1 MSNTSESS
9 PVIFALST
17 QPTVVFDVVC
27 TGTASVNITVAGGS
41 ASSAFVYK
49 NASLQGTITAGNTQ
63 TVSFA
68 VTSGDTVTV
77 QTASGVYVSPSDIT
91 GTVQFIAP
99 ATPTPTSSPSPSS
112 TPVPTGTPIPTNLPS
127 QSPTPT
133 PTDTPAA
140 TVIPTPTGTPSP
152 TLSPAP
158 TPTLA
163 PSNAIFYNWGD
174 NGYGQLGQNDIVS
187 YSSPIALGSANTWRY
202 MSVGSQFFA
211 LIKQNNTLWLTG
223 ANAYGELAQDSA
235 VFYSSPVQEITSSSW
250 RTVSAGYHYAMAV
263 KSDGSMWGWG
273 ANNVGEL
280 GNDTVGSNISS
291 PVQEITG
298 GIWNSVT
305 AGLSSTAAIKND
317 GTLWAWGDNSSGEI
331 GINDALISAY
341 SSPVQVGSDTTW
353 SSINAGF
360 WYFLALKNDGT
371 LWGWGNNV
379 RGQLGQGNKLSY
391 SSPVQIGTGNDWLK
405 VVCAVYTSY
414 GLKNDGSVW
423 AWGQNDDGQLSQN
436 NGLNRS
442 SPVQIAGNYID
453 LGTNGQS
460 GYFIDSTN
468 NLWGVGR
475 NNFGQVSEDMS
486 ILEFS
491 SIVQIGT
498 SIDWLQIATSSGYGS
513 FNNFIGGLGI
523 PGATPAPSPSP
534 SPSPSSTPV
543 PTGTP
548 LPTGMATPTET
559 PSPTASANPTATPSP
574 TPSESPSPTPS
585 DTPIPTNLP
594 SQSPTATAIPTPT
607 ETPSPTVSANP
618 TATPSPT
625 PSESPSP
632 TPSDTPIPTNLPS
645 QSPTATAA
653 ATPTDTP
660 SPTVTANPTATPSPT
675 PSDSPS
681 PTPSPTPAV
690 LSISPSSLSAT
701 TEGVFFTQTLTASGG
716 TGTYAWSVSSGTLP
730 AGVTLDPVTGIL
742 SGTPTNN
749 GTFSFTVD
757 VTDNNA
763 PPGFGQQPYSW
774 VINPPVSLSPSSL
787 SAMVVGVPFTES
799 VSASGG
805 TTPYNYAVT
814 AGTLP
819 AGLVLDALTG
829 AITGTPTVSGAYS
842 FTITATDAV
851 TASASVP
858 YSGTVTSPTITV
870 SPSTL
875 SSMVVGVPFSE
886 SVSASGGTAPYTYT
900 VTSGTLPA
908 GLTLN
913 PTTGLISGT
922 PTTSGAY
929 SFTITAT
936 DAFSSTGSQPY
947 TGTVILTTITVSPST
962 LSTIQV
968 SVPFSESVSAS
979 GGTAPYTYAV
989 TAGTLPAG
997 LTLNPTTGLISGT
1010 PTVSLSYG
1018 FTITATDAFAT
1029 TGSQA
1034 YSGIVAGPNI
1044 DVVTQTNFVTVP
1056 VIVPGAGFGF
1066 TNIGTGSGNLYLQF
1080 VQSNPNSQSV
1090 EVTTNNAS
1098 NNIIL
1103 VNVNSI
1109 TYQVNPGENFARTF
1123 VIPFMGLM
1131 TISSIVTAL
1140 YPAASVSGTVYI
1152 AGSENCLYRL
1162 HLTPTVRAVEG
1173 DEGSLDTSVYSGKSQ
1188 QRTGYLTITQNVT
1201 QVKVM
1206 EVGDGGCI
1214 NTQIQVLPDVIRL
1227 VCSGY
1232 PQG

>member
-1 MSNTSESS
+1 
-9 PVIFALST
+9 LST
-17 QPTVVFDVVC
+17 T
-27 TGTASVNITVAGGS
+27 
-41 ASSAFVYK
+41 
-49 NASLQGTITAGNTQ
+49 TQ
-63 TVSFA
+63 
-68 VTSGDTVTV
+68 
-77 QTASGVYVSPSDIT
+77 
-91 GTVQFIAP
+91 
-99 ATPTPTSSPSPSS
+99 
-112 TPVPTGTPIPTNLPS
+112 
-127 QSPTPT
+127 
-133 PTDTPAA
+133 
-140 TVIPTPTGTPSP
+140 
-152 TLSPAP
+152 
-158 TPTLA
+158 
-163 PSNAIFYNWGD
+163 
-174 NGYGQLGQNDIVS
+174 
-187 YSSPIALGSANTWRY
+187 
-202 MSVGSQFFA
+202 
-211 LIKQNNTLWLTG
+211 
-223 ANAYGELAQDSA
+223 
-235 VFYSSPVQEITSSSW
+235 
-250 RTVSAGYHYAMAV
+250 
-263 KSDGSMWGWG
+263 
-273 ANNVGEL
+273 
-280 GNDTVGSNISS
+280 
-291 PVQEITG
+291 
-298 GIWNSVT
+298 
-305 AGLSSTAAIKND
+305 
-317 GTLWAWGDNSSGEI
+317 
-331 GINDALISAY
+331 
-341 SSPVQVGSDTTW
+341 
-353 SSINAGF
+353 
-360 WYFLALKNDGT
+360 
-371 LWGWGNNV
+371 
-379 RGQLGQGNKLSY
+379 
-391 SSPVQIGTGNDWLK
+391 
-405 VVCAVYTSY
+405 
-414 GLKNDGSVW
+414 
-423 AWGQNDDGQLSQN
+423 
-436 NGLNRS
+436 
-442 SPVQIAGNYID
+442 
-453 LGTNGQS
+453 
-460 GYFIDSTN
+460 
-468 NLWGVGR
+468 
-475 NNFGQVSEDMS
+475 
-486 ILEFS
+486 
-491 SIVQIGT
+491 
-498 SIDWLQIATSSGYGS
+498 
-513 FNNFIGGLGI
+513 
-523 PGATPAPSPSP
+523 
-534 SPSPSSTPV
+534 
-543 PTGTP
+543 
-548 LPTGMATPTET
+548 
-559 PSPTASANPTATPSP
+559 
-574 TPSESPSPTPS
+574 
-585 DTPIPTNLP
+585 
-594 SQSPTATAIPTPT
+594 
-607 ETPSPTVSANP
+607 
-618 TATPSPT
+618 
-625 PSESPSP
+625 
-632 TPSDTPIPTNLPS
+632 
-645 QSPTATAA
+645 
-653 ATPTDTP
+653 
-660 SPTVTANPTATPSPT
+660 
-675 PSDSPS
+675 
-681 PTPSPTPAV
+681 
-690 LSISPSSLSAT
+690 
-701 TEGVFFTQTLTASGG
+701 GVFFTQTLTATGG

-730 AGVTLDPVTGIL
+730 AGITLDPVTGIL

-787 SAMVVGVPFTES
+787 SAMVVGVPFAES

-805 TTPYNYAVT
+805 TVPYNYAVT

-829 AITGTPTVSGAYS
+829 AITGTPTASGAYS

-875 SSMVVGVPFSE
+875 SAMVVGVPFSDSVSASGGTAPYTYTVTSGTLPAGLVLDALTGAITGTPTGSGAYSFTITATDAFGSTGLQPYSGTVTSPIITVSPSTLSAMVVGVPFSE

-900 VTSGTLPA
+900 VTAGTLPA

-922 PTTSGAY
+922 PTASGAY

-947 TGTVILTTITVSPST
+947 TGTVTLPTVIVLPSVLPT
-962 LSTIQV
+962 MQV
-968 SVPFSESVSAS
+968 SVPYSETVAAS

-1010 PTVSLSYG
+1010 PTVSASYG

-1044 DVVTQTNFVTVP
+1044 DVVTQTNFITVP

-1066 TNIGTGSGNLYLQF
+1066 TNVGTGSGSLYLQF

-1140 YPAASVSGTVYI
+1140 YPAASVTGNVYI

-1162 HLTPTVRAVEG
+1162 RLTPTVRAVEG

-1214 NTQIQVLPDVIRL
+1214 NTQIQVLPDVIPL
-1227 VCSGY
+1227 VTSGY

>member
-1 MSNTSESS
+1 
-9 PVIFALST
+9 LS
-17 QPTVVFDVVC
+17 V
-27 TGTASVNITVAGGS
+27 
-41 ASSAFVYK
+41 
-49 NASLQGTITAGNTQ
+49 
-63 TVSFA
+63 
-68 VTSGDTVTV
+68 
-77 QTASGVYVSPSDIT
+77 
-91 GTVQFIAP
+91 
-99 ATPTPTSSPSPSS
+99 
-112 TPVPTGTPIPTNLPS
+112 
-127 QSPTPT
+127 
-133 PTDTPAA
+133 
-140 TVIPTPTGTPSP
+140 
-152 TLSPAP
+152 
-158 TPTLA
+158 
-163 PSNAIFYNWGD
+163 
-174 NGYGQLGQNDIVS
+174 
-187 YSSPIALGSANTWRY
+187 
-202 MSVGSQFFA
+202 
-211 LIKQNNTLWLTG
+211 
-223 ANAYGELAQDSA
+223 
-235 VFYSSPVQEITSSSW
+235 
-250 RTVSAGYHYAMAV
+250 
-263 KSDGSMWGWG
+263 
-273 ANNVGEL
+273 
-280 GNDTVGSNISS
+280 
-291 PVQEITG
+291 
-298 GIWNSVT
+298 
-305 AGLSSTAAIKND
+305 
-317 GTLWAWGDNSSGEI
+317 
-331 GINDALISAY
+331 
-341 SSPVQVGSDTTW
+341 
-353 SSINAGF
+353 
-360 WYFLALKNDGT
+360 
-371 LWGWGNNV
+371 
-379 RGQLGQGNKLSY
+379 
-391 SSPVQIGTGNDWLK
+391 
-405 VVCAVYTSY
+405 
-414 GLKNDGSVW
+414 
-423 AWGQNDDGQLSQN
+423 
-436 NGLNRS
+436 
-442 SPVQIAGNYID
+442 
-453 LGTNGQS
+453 
-460 GYFIDSTN
+460 
-468 NLWGVGR
+468 
-475 NNFGQVSEDMS
+475 
-486 ILEFS
+486 
-491 SIVQIGT
+491 
-498 SIDWLQIATSSGYGS
+498 
-513 FNNFIGGLGI
+513 
-523 PGATPAPSPSP
+523 
-534 SPSPSSTPV
+534 
-543 PTGTP
+543 
-548 LPTGMATPTET
+548 
-559 PSPTASANPTATPSP
+559 
-574 TPSESPSPTPS
+574 
-585 DTPIPTNLP
+585 
-594 SQSPTATAIPTPT
+594 
-607 ETPSPTVSANP
+607 
-618 TATPSPT
+618 
-625 PSESPSP
+625 
-632 TPSDTPIPTNLPS
+632 
-645 QSPTATAA
+645 
-653 ATPTDTP
+653 
-660 SPTVTANPTATPSPT
+660 
-675 PSDSPS
+675 
-681 PTPSPTPAV
+681 
-690 LSISPSSLSAT
+690 T

-763 PPGFGQQPYSW
+763 PPNFGQQPYSW

-787 SAMVVGVPFTES
+787 SAMVVGVPFAES

-829 AITGTPTVSGAYS
+829 AITGTPTGSGAYS

-875 SSMVVGVPFSE
+875 SAMVVGVPFTE

-900 VTSGTLPA
+900 VTAGTLPAGLTLNPSSGLISGTPTTSGAYSFTITATDAFSSTGSQPYSGTVTSPTITVSPSTLGSMGVGVPFSQSVSASGGTAPYTYAVTAGALPA

-1010 PTVSLSYG
+1010 PTVSASYG

-1044 DVVTQTNFVTVP
+1044 DVVTQTNFITVP

-1066 TNIGTGSGNLYLQF
+1066 TNVGTGSGSLYLQF

-1140 YPAASVSGTVYI
+1140 YPAASVSGNVYI
-1152 AGSENCLYRL
+1152 AGPENCLYRL

-1188 QRTGYLTITQNVT
+1188 QRTGYLTITQNVI

-1214 NTQIQVLPDVIRL
+1214 NTQIQVLPDVIPL
-1227 VCSGY
+1227 VTSGH

>member
-1 MSNTSESS
+1 
-9 PVIFALST
+9 
-17 QPTVVFDVVC
+17 
-27 TGTASVNITVAGGS
+27 
-41 ASSAFVYK
+41 
-49 NASLQGTITAGNTQ
+49 
-63 TVSFA
+63 
-68 VTSGDTVTV
+68 
-77 QTASGVYVSPSDIT
+77 
-91 GTVQFIAP
+91 
-99 ATPTPTSSPSPSS
+99 
-112 TPVPTGTPIPTNLPS
+112 
-127 QSPTPT
+127 
-133 PTDTPAA
+133 
-140 TVIPTPTGTPSP
+140 
-152 TLSPAP
+152 
-158 TPTLA
+158 
-163 PSNAIFYNWGD
+163 
-174 NGYGQLGQNDIVS
+174 
-187 YSSPIALGSANTWRY
+187 
-202 MSVGSQFFA
+202 
-211 LIKQNNTLWLTG
+211 
-223 ANAYGELAQDSA
+223 
-235 VFYSSPVQEITSSSW
+235 
-250 RTVSAGYHYAMAV
+250 
-263 KSDGSMWGWG
+263 
-273 ANNVGEL
+273 
-280 GNDTVGSNISS
+280 
-291 PVQEITG
+291 
-298 GIWNSVT
+298 
-305 AGLSSTAAIKND
+305 
-317 GTLWAWGDNSSGEI
+317 
-331 GINDALISAY
+331 
-341 SSPVQVGSDTTW
+341 
-353 SSINAGF
+353 
-360 WYFLALKNDGT
+360 
-371 LWGWGNNV
+371 
-379 RGQLGQGNKLSY
+379 
-391 SSPVQIGTGNDWLK
+391 
-405 VVCAVYTSY
+405 
-414 GLKNDGSVW
+414 
-423 AWGQNDDGQLSQN
+423 
-436 NGLNRS
+436 
-442 SPVQIAGNYID
+442 
-453 LGTNGQS
+453 LGT
-460 GYFIDSTN
+460 
-468 NLWGVGR
+468 
-475 NNFGQVSEDMS
+475 
-486 ILEFS
+486 
-491 SIVQIGT
+491 
-498 SIDWLQIATSSGYGS
+498 
-513 FNNFIGGLGI
+513 
-523 PGATPAPSPSP
+523 
-534 SPSPSSTPV
+534 
-543 PTGTP
+543 
-548 LPTGMATPTET
+548 
-559 PSPTASANPTATPSP
+559 
-574 TPSESPSPTPS
+574 
-585 DTPIPTNLP
+585 
-594 SQSPTATAIPTPT
+594 
-607 ETPSPTVSANP
+607 
-618 TATPSPT
+618 
-625 PSESPSP
+625 
-632 TPSDTPIPTNLPS
+632 
-645 QSPTATAA
+645 
-653 ATPTDTP
+653 
-660 SPTVTANPTATPSPT
+660 
-675 PSDSPS
+675 
-681 PTPSPTPAV
+681 
-690 LSISPSSLSAT
+690 T
-701 TEGVFFTQTLTASGG
+701 TQGVFFTQTLTATGG

-730 AGVTLDPVTGIL
+730 AGITLDPVTGIL

-787 SAMVVGVPFTES
+787 SAMVVGVPFAES

-805 TTPYNYAVT
+805 TVPYNYAVT

-829 AITGTPTVSGAYS
+829 AITGTPTASGAYS

-875 SSMVVGVPFSE
+875 SAMVVGVPFSDSVSASGGTAPYTYTVTSGTLPAGLVLDALTGAITGTPTGSGAYSFTITATDAFGSTGLQPYSGTVTSPIITVSPSTLSAMVVGVPFSE

-900 VTSGTLPA
+900 VTAGTLPA

-922 PTTSGAY
+922 PTASGAY

-947 TGTVILTTITVSPST
+947 TGTVTLPTVIVLPSVLPT
-962 LSTIQV
+962 MQV
-968 SVPFSESVSAS
+968 SVPYSETVAAS

-1010 PTVSLSYG
+1010 PTVSASYG

-1044 DVVTQTNFVTVP
+1044 DVVTQTNFITVP

-1066 TNIGTGSGNLYLQF
+1066 TNVGTGSGSLYLQF

-1140 YPAASVSGTVYI
+1140 YPAASVTGNVYI

-1162 HLTPTVRAVEG
+1162 RLTPTVRAVEG

-1214 NTQIQVLPDVIRL
+1214 NTQIQVLPDVIPL
-1227 VCSGY
+1227 VTSGY